1 MTDDTDFL
9 NQWSKSFYGKFKF
22 GFIYFIS
29 TIDRGWN
36 LITLLHLVLTQNVYV
51 VIHIRRQTVSL
62 SQNENTPRWVIVW
75 NVGGLETPPIKRFN
89 TLCAISGQHFITH
102 TPCYCIQSRQTKDFF
117 KLFLAYAQYFQVSTA
132 NLLNERKRKKNTIM
146 YFLSLL

>member
-1 MTDDTDFL
+1 MNKTLLVVNGLYEFSWIDISYISA
-9 NQWSKSFYGKFKF
+9 QWSKSFYGKFKF

-75 NVGGLETPPIKRFN
+75 NVGGLETPPIKRFS
-89 TLCAISGQHFITH
+89 TLCATSGQLFIT
-102 TPCYCIQSRQTKDFF
+102 Q
-117 KLFLAYAQYFQVSTA
+117 
-132 NLLNERKRKKNTIM
+132 LLHDE
-146 YFLSLL
+146 YLLHK